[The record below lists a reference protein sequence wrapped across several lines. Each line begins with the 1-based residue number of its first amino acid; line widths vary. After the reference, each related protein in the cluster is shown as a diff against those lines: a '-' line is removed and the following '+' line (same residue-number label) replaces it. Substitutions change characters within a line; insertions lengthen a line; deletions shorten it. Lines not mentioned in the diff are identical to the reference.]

1 MYNNYEKERKELSKK
16 YEQDLKALEMLEK
29 IELEF
34 DKRRKNR
41 EKAFILRTELR
52 VWNEVC
58 DYARTLSFIADHYGY
73 KLYQFE
79 KSDTDIKFFFQER
92 YNI

>member
-34 DKRRKNR
+34 DIR
-41 EKAFILRTELR
+41 
-52 VWNEVC
+52 
-58 DYARTLSFIADHYGY
+58 S
-73 KLYQFE
+73 
-79 KSDTDIKFFFQER
+79 
-92 YNI
+92 